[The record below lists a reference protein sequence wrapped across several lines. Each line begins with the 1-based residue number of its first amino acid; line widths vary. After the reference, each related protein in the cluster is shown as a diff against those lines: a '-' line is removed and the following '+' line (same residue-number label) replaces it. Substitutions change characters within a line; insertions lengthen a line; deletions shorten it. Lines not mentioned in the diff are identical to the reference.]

1 MDHEKLLRVMSI
13 EELYGAYWK
22 DEPYAPKG
30 ILELGYAR
38 LGRLPADI
46 IDCKVLANMPHYY
59 ELDMKIEK
67 VDDNDSLIELIYG
80 FKHLD
85 FTVGKLIVTNKV
97 TDVGN
102 ISLSFTPRLSKRN
115 NGDHYHD
122 RPNVLIPSI
131 MMRDFLEG
139 LIKRTDKIHVVNTGD
154 GYNGFGFTMG
164 NSGAISFVINSY
176 LYQLEY

>member
-1 MDHEKLLRVMSI
+1 MDHQKLLKQMSI
-13 EELYGAYWK
+13 TELYGVYWK
-22 DEPYAPKG
+22 DEPHMPAG
-30 ILELGYAR
+30 MIEHGYAR

-46 IDCKVLANMPHYY
+46 IHSKVLANMPRYY
-59 ELDMKIEK
+59 ELDMKVEK
-67 VDDNDSLIELIYG
+67 VDDDGNLVELIYE

-102 ISLSFTPRLSKRN
+102 ISLNFAPRLSKRN
-115 NGDHYHD
+115 NGDQFYD

-139 LIKRTDKIHVVNTGD
+139 LIKLTDNIHAVNTGD
-154 GYNGFGFTMG
+154 GYNGFGFTMD
-164 NSGAISFVINSY
+164 NSGTISFVINSY